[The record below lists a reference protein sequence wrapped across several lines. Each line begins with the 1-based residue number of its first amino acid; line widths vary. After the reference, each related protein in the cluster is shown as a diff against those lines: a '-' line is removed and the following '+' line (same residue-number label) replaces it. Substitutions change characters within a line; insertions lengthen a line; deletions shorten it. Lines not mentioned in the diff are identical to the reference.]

1 MVFTNLAI
9 TISGMMEIAENLI
22 LQFFISQALAHF
34 LHAYY
39 YRQKPTFMLKFI
51 TALSLIIAQ
60 VVIMLIPARFGG
72 SVSFDLS
79 AMVIMIAYGFFGV
92 IYGHITFI
100 ATILFLVVRYIF
112 FPQEYGS
119 LLYFV
124 QIIPIIFAIILI
136 YIFHNKIDL
145 DKGMRKASTVFY
157 GVSLLHATSLV
168 LYLLIFEEARANI
181 VYVLITVFLI
191 VPLLMLLNAL
201 IMFQQRRQAFVSQ
214 QLLACDSLQK
224 ASINAPKEMEIYVL
238 DRDFNYMS
246 YNDFHQFN
254 MKRFFGTT
262 PEVGRNFLSL
272 IPNSH
277 IRQRLEHSIARA
289 FNGEN
294 YDVEFKQESMKGKY
308 LHDFYAPLYDD
319 KGHIIGATIF
329 SYEITE
335 RKKREESITYLSY
348 HDKLTGIYNRRYLE
362 DHITDLQNYDDPVI
376 VVYADI
382 NDLKVMNDLFG
393 HEAGDEL
400 IITVAHKI
408 KEAFRNFG
416 IVARAGGDEI
426 ITVMK
431 NAELVSVDSIIED
444 IKADLLTQSVEGI
457 EVSVSLG
464 RAVAKNGRG
473 VSDAILKAEDAMY
486 KDKAEDIAKHRQNI
500 FNVILSK
507 IEAFRQ
513 RNVNDADILET
524 ALYIGDKLTLSASD
538 LEYLHN
544 VVRLREI
551 GHLVLPEEESNKAI
565 CSIDDDTNYVR
576 EKLQIAYRLLLG
588 TEQYNVIAND
598 VISHH
603 ENYDGSGYPRGL
615 KGEEIPL
622 KARIIKL
629 AVDYATLIS
638 NNGNGDR
645 LTKKEALAVI
655 AKGSGTLYDPNL
667 VDILLGFNKD
677 NDK

>member
-72 SVSFDLS
+72 IVSFDLS
-79 AMVIMIAYGFFGV
+79 VMVIMIAYGFFGV
-92 IYGHITFI
+92 AYGHITFL
-100 ATILFLVVRYIF
+100 ATIIFLVLRYIF
-112 FPQEYGS
+112 LPETYGS

-124 QIIPIIFAIILI
+124 QIIPIVFGIILI
-136 YIFHNKIDL
+136 YRFHNKIPLND
-145 DKGMRKASTVFY
+145 DMRKSSTIFY
-157 GVSLLHATSLV
+157 LVSLTHSASLF
-168 LYLLIFEEARANI
+168 LYLLLFEEVRNNI
-181 VYVLITVFLI
+181 FIVSIAILVI
-191 VPLLMLLNAL
+191 VPIIMLLNAL
-201 IMFQQRRQAFVSQ
+201 IMFQQRRQAFFSQ
-214 QLLACDSLQK
+214 KLLASDSLLK

-362 DHITDLQNYDDPVI
+362 DHITDLQNYEDPVI